1 MLKVMVVLAMAGT
14 MSVPAAAQTTPN
26 SSATNQAQAAKPQMV
41 KKQVCEDT
49 EDNPYSS
56 IRRRVCR
63 TVQVPAPANSPNS
76 PNGQQASAPSSSPN
90 SANR

>member
-1 MLKVMVVLAMAGT
+1 MLKVLVVLAMAGT
-14 MSVPAAAQTTPN
+14 MSVPVAAQTTPN
-26 SSATNQAQAAKPQMV
+26 APATNQAQAAKPQMI

-63 TVQVPAPANSPNS
+63 TIQVPAPT
-76 PNGQQASAPSSSPN
+76 NGTNAQQASAPSTSPN

>member
-1 MLKVMVVLAMAGT
+1 MFKALVVLAMAGT
-14 MSVPAAAQTTPN
+14 MSVPVAAQTAPN
-26 SSATNQAQAAKPQMV
+26 APTNQAQAAKPQMV

-56 IRRRVCR
+56 IHRRVCR
-63 TVQVPAPANSPNS
+63 TIEVPAQANGT
-76 PNGQQASAPSSSPN
+76 NGQQASTPSTVPN

>member
-1 MLKVMVVLAMAGT
+1 MVKALVVLMMAGT
-14 MSVPAAAQTTPN
+14 MSVPAAAQTTP
-26 SSATNQAQAAKPQMV
+26 SAPATNQAQAPKPQMV

-63 TVQVPAPANSPNS
+63 TVQVPAPTNSPNS
-76 PNGQQASAPSSSPN
+76 QQASAPSSSPN

>member
-1 MLKVMVVLAMAGT
+1 MFKALVVLAMAGT
-14 MSVPAAAQTTPN
+14 MSVPAAAQTAP
-26 SSATNQAQAAKPQMV
+26 SAPTTNQAQAAKPQMV

-56 IRRRVCR
+56 IHRRVCR
-63 TVQVPAPANSPNS
+63 TIQVPAQTSGSNS
-76 PNGQQASAPSSSPN
+76 QQAEAPTASPN

>member
-1 MLKVMVVLAMAGT
+1 MVKGLVVLAMAGT
-14 MSVPAAAQTTPN
+14 MSVPVAAQTAPN
-26 SSATNQAQAAKPQMV
+26 APATNQAQAAKPQLV

-56 IRRRVCR
+56 IHRRVCR
-63 TVQVPAPANSPNS
+63 TIQVPAQTNAPNT
-76 PNGQQASAPSSSPN
+76 QQAAAPSASPN

>member
-1 MLKVMVVLAMAGT
+1 MFKALVVLAIAGT
-14 MSVPAAAQTTPN
+14 MSVPVAAQSTP
-26 SSATNQAQAAKPQMV
+26 SAPATNQAQAAKPLMV

-63 TVQVPAPANSPNS
+63 TVEVPASASS
-76 PNGQQASAPSSSPN
+76 SNGQQASAPSSSPN